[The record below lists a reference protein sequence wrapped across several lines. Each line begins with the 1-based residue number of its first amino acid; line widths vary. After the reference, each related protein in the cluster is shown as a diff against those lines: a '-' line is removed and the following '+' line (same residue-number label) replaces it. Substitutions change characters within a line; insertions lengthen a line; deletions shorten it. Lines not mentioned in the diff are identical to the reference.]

1 MTTAKASV
9 KTTQVTDPRIEPQP
23 DPVYTYVIGPT
34 QNQYYRLESS
44 ACGDAYVAFNN
55 LTTLGTDRAY
65 LDTMELEITAEI
77 DFVLSESG
85 DGIVYDDS
93 WTFDSFPFN
102 KCCEQIRV
110 NVNGGAFFSEPL
122 CYLRA
127 KERYMDQKKLSDC
140 YENICPIHRAY
151 GQTESGKNY
160 ASVYNVDRSMWL
172 NNPVYVEPGVYTR
185 AQEGDPYELVSPPV
199 FKPGEAVPTRYGLGM
214 FNAMMSDQ
222 GLSGAFNN
230 AIVTDDSALDPTVKD
245 HKVHQVYRVTWR
257 EPICCAPFSSRYD
270 ATYGRPLYN
279 ITSLDLAFNLQGL
292 PNMIRVANMRE
303 SASSNNT
310 IETYSITLKTV
321 NLLYQVMT
329 IPSTLNKPLTTL
341 VPYRRF
347 VPYITSIPDIPNAP
361 GAVTKRSVKTGT
373 YTINEMPTAI
383 WLFVA
388 PRKEYYQMPV
398 PVMDKF
404 ESAGVTN
411 NTNAKGNF
419 DSNKLFGYINHV
431 NISMA
436 NTTQLLNNASVYDL
450 YRIAK
455 ANGCEDSFLAWG
467 GQNVREPKDT
477 MTDPALPGSGK
488 TIMWDGP
495 GSVLRLIP
503 GVDLVVP
510 DQALIPGA
518 NAKNMVFQVEMDV
531 TIPRHSITSNKEYA
545 IWLLFEYAGVAAIS
559 PGQCEVTMNPLG
571 SGEVMTVSPVVS
583 GTSEKTEGALS
594 GSGWR
599 DWLQTLL
606 GIANQTARSSGI
618 VSTLFRILGQRAREW
633 EGRQQAGAGVPA
645 KRACGGAVM
654 GLKDWT

>member
-1 MTTAKASV
+1 MTTAKSAV
-9 KTTQVTDPRIEPQP
+9 KTVQVTDPRIEPQP

-34 QNQYYRLESS
+34 QNQFYRLESS
-44 ACGDAYVAFNN
+44 ACGDSYVAFNN

-77 DFVLSESG
+77 DFVFPSTATVGLKN
-85 DGIVYDDS
+85 DC

-102 KCCEQIRV
+102 KCCDQIRV

-127 KERYMDQKKLSDC
+127 KERYMNQKRLSEC
-140 YENICPIHRAY
+140 YENICPVHRAY
-151 GQTESGKNY
+151 GQTESGK
-160 ASVYNVDRSMWL
+160 SYNTWYTANRSMWL
-172 NNPVYVEPGVYTR
+172 NNPVYVEPGNVDQAT
-185 AQEGDPYELVSPPV
+185 SPSTPASITMPIIR
-199 FKPGEAVPTRYGLGM
+199 PGEARPTRYGLGM

-222 GLSGAFNN
+222 GLNGAFNN
-230 AIVTDDSALDPTVKD
+230 AIVYNGNKGALVLDGGYK
-245 HKVHQVYRVTWR
+245 HQKVTVTWR

-292 PNMIRVANMRE
+292 PNMIRVANMYE
-303 SASSNNT
+303 GSAASAEVVDS
-310 IETYSITLKTV
+310 YSIHLREV

-329 IPSTLNKPLTTL
+329 IPSTVNKPLTTL

-347 VPYITSIPDIPNAP
+347 VPYITTIGGIPTDSPEPVRKLA
-361 GAVTKRSVKTGT
+361 VKTGT

-383 WLFVA
+383 WMFVA
-388 PRKEYYQMPV
+388 PCKEYYQNPLSV
-398 PVMDKF
+398 RDSWVDLTGAHPD
-404 ESAGVTN
+404 
-411 NTNAKGNF
+411 NTNAFGNF
-419 DSNKLFGYINHV
+419 DSNKLFGFIEHV

-436 NTTQLLNNASVYDL
+436 NTTQLLNNATVYDL

-467 GQNVREPKDT
+467 SQAVLEPKDT
-477 MTDPALPGSGK
+477 TRMTGSQNE
-488 TIMWDGP
+488 IMWDGP

-503 GVDLVVP
+503 GVDLTVP

-518 NAKNMVFQVEMDV
+518 NAKNMVFQVEMNV
-531 TIPRHSITSNKEYA
+531 VIPRHSITSNKEYA

-583 GTSEKTEGALS
+583 GTSEATEGVL
-594 GSGWR
+594 GSGL
-599 DWLQTLL
+599 DWGAIIRRIL
-606 GIANQTARSSGI
+606 GIAQHGAKKYGI
-618 VSTLFRILGQRAREW
+618 VSKLLSHGAARAREW
-633 EGRQQAGAGVPA
+633 EQKGAA
-645 KRACGGAVM
+645 GGAVM